1 MNGHLASIA
10 ALASLWL
17 ALIALVA
24 LVTRILWPWVARASR
39 GWDPEDRARVAFLAA
54 VAPVLVPSAVVV
66 LCALPGIA
74 GLLTGAGDHC
84 IGHGDHPHF
93 CPVHATLAMTPLL
106 GVAFAGFTALAITL
120 SVRTALALRAI
131 VREQR
136 WLVRRR
142 AEDLAPGIHLLTDET
157 PLALTHGLRSPG
169 IWISQSLVTA
179 LSEVEL
185 EVVISHERAHATR
198 RDPARLL
205 AASIASTLHLPRIR
219 AALLCELRVRSEQ
232 ACDVRAADEIGN
244 RLQVASALLRVERL
258 MGHASCP
265 VTFATSVVD
274 SNLPARIEALLW
286 PQAPPRDRRVVRQA
300 AWILATVPLL
310 LASPVH
316 HLAEHVLEALLRS
329 MVGLHLLS

>member
-106 GVAFAGFTALAITL
+106 GVAFAGSTALIITL
-120 SVRTALALRAI
+120 SVLGRWTEGIERGHPFRIAATLGVEI
-131 VREQR
+131 RE
-136 WLVRRR
+136 
-142 AEDLAPGIHLLTDET
+142 DE
-157 PLALTHGLRSPG
+157 
-169 IWISQSLVTA
+169 
-179 LSEVEL
+179 
-185 EVVISHERAHATR
+185 
-198 RDPARLL
+198 
-205 AASIASTLHLPRIR
+205 SIFSR
-219 AALLCELRVRSEQ
+219 
-232 ACDVRAADEIGN
+232 
-244 RLQVASALLRVERL
+244 
-258 MGHASCP
+258 
-265 VTFATSVVD
+265 
-274 SNLPARIEALLW
+274 
-286 PQAPPRDRRVVRQA
+286 
-300 AWILATVPLL
+300 
-310 LASPVH
+310 
-316 HLAEHVLEALLRS
+316 
-329 MVGLHLLS
+329 